1 MIDLE
6 QFEGHTPV
14 AEVFIANIYGGK
26 SVRWI
31 GDPPEDGAFLYAAPF
46 TDLLAEVKRLR
57 EEKAELVGALEM
69 IAGEQPCDDSLM
81 GNADIARAALEKARN
96 HG

>member
-1 MIDLE
+1 MRNLFCDCETDEEKAQYFLSGRAWGIAHSIQNE
-6 QFEGHTPV
+6 V
-14 AEVFIANIYGGK
+14 AMAFQRCHNYG
-26 SVRWI
+26 V
-31 GDPPEDGAFLYAAPF
+31 
-46 TDLLAEVKRLR
+46 EVKRLR